1 MTCVY
6 RTRASV
12 CAGPR
17 SRTRRLGST
26 PRPATSSIERAV
38 EPSRGWDDPTDPRW
52 DRAVGRGLV
61 RESRPVKRQ
70 TDRHPP
76 PRAIDPP
83 RDRARPRS
91 TLAIGSG
98 RGGTRWVVV
107 VSLIVEMCVHPSRAR
122 VRWCANKYID
132 EGSRPVRDHPLH
144 RVVCLNECLNFECV
158 HVCPRARGRAW
169 RV

>member
-1 MTCVY
+1 VTCVY

-26 PRPATSSIERAV
+26 PRTATSSIERAF
-38 EPSRGWDDPTDPRW
+38 EPSRGWDGPTGPRW

-70 TDRHPP
+70 TDTP
-76 PRAIDPP
+76 PRSTGPAIARAPIDP
-83 RDRARPRS
+83 RDRA
-91 TLAIGSG
+91 G

-107 VSLIVEMCVHPSRAR
+107 VSLVVEMCVHPSRAR

-144 RVVCLNECLNFECV
+144 RVVCSNV
-158 HVCPRARGRAW
+158 
-169 RV
+169 